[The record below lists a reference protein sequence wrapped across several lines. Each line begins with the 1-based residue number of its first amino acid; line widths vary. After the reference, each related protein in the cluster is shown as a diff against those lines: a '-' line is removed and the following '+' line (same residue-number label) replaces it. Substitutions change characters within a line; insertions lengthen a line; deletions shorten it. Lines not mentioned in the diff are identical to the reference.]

1 MIFMK
6 EANVFSV
13 SGEKAHSIKLPEVF
27 NEPYH
32 PELIKRAAL
41 SAISARF
48 QPKGT
53 YPDAGREVVTEYR
66 SLRSLPAMER
76 TMNVDKA
83 RKPRTKHRRGL
94 LAGDVA
100 AIPGVVGGPKSH
112 PPKAL
117 KTLHERINEKE
128 RRLAIKSAIAASCDR
143 KLVIAHGHKISEGVE
158 LPIIIEKGIEK
169 LKKTKDVCEMLKAL
183 KLWQDVERAKKKKL
197 RSGKAKRRGRKYA
210 RRKSALIV
218 VLGSKEGIY
227 RAARNIPG
235 IDVIELRNL
244 NAEVLAPGAKAGR
257 LVIWSENAV
266 NELAEKEKVSA

>member
-1 MIFMK
+1 MCMG

-13 SGEKAHSIKLPEVF
+13 SGEKLHAIKLPAVF

-94 LAGDVA
+94 LAVDVA

-128 RRLAIKSAIAASCDR
+128 RKLAIKSAIAASCNR
-143 KLVIAHGHKISEGVE
+143 KLVTEHGHKIPEALE
-158 LPIIIEKGIEK
+158 FPIIVESAVEK
-169 LKKTKDVCEMLKAL
+169 LKKTKEVCKMLKAL
-183 KLWQDVERAKKKKL
+183 KLWNDVERAKEKKT
-197 RSGKAKRRGRKYA
+197 RAGKGKRRGRKYE

-218 VLGSKEGIY
+218 VSGSKDGIY
-227 RAARNIPG
+227 MAARNIAG

-244 NAEVLAPGAKAGR
+244 NAEALAPGAKAGR
-257 LVIWSENAV
+257 LVIWSENAIR
-266 NELAEKEKVSA
+266 ELAQKESA